1 MNAALNCLN
10 VELGGNNQFYVI
22 VAEVV
27 EGYGEVVGMM
37 MCLNPLND
45 KEANNPGFWR
55 KAGNGKF
62 WFPKIVKMPAL
73 NKVKY
78 YPSWGGDLP

>member
-55 KAGNGKF
+55 KA
-62 WFPKIVKMPAL
+62 
-73 NKVKY
+73 
-78 YPSWGGDLP
+78 